1 MFGPIPP
8 PYGGMSVYIQN
19 ILESKLVKKVNL
31 KIINTHVPVFYFKYR
46 FFRIVLFLYFFFNFI
61 KMLLSFPI
69 QIVHIHTSA
78 NIGFWEKG
86 IFAFI
91 SSVFNKKVVLHI
103 HGSEF
108 KEFCEQSKFKNL
120 IIFILK
126 RCDQVVVL
134 SNIWQRYFQQSLFQN
149 NLTVVENGIN
159 LNPFVKGVKNSKS
172 INILFIGLLGKRK
185 GVYSILKCISKYREL
200 QSPKIQFYLMGK
212 GLSPKDDIEVLRSLN
227 KYDLSN
233 VNLLGELS
241 GFNKY
246 EYLKN
251 SHIFLLPSYAE
262 GFPIAIIEAMASY
275 LPVIST
281 NVGGIPDMIGPEN
294 GILVSPGDIEG
305 LRRAIM
311 TLVSNPKLRRTMG
324 NNNRKKVEE
333 YYNIEIMIDKIY
345 NLYKSLISFNGHDEF
360 D

>member
-1 MFGPIPP
+1 MKINVLMFGPIPP

-126 RCDQVVVL
+126 RCDQRAHPSASDKCFPTDHCNL
-134 SNIWQRYFQQSLFQN
+134 SSFLSQ
-149 NLTVVENGIN
+149 
-159 LNPFVKGVKNSKS
+159 LN
-172 INILFIGLLGKRK
+172 
-185 GVYSILKCISKYREL
+185 YR
-200 QSPKIQFYLMGK
+200 
-212 GLSPKDDIEVLRSLN
+212 
-227 KYDLSN
+227 
-233 VNLLGELS
+233 
-241 GFNKY
+241 
-246 EYLKN
+246 
-251 SHIFLLPSYAE
+251 
-262 GFPIAIIEAMASY
+262 
-275 LPVIST
+275 
-281 NVGGIPDMIGPEN
+281 
-294 GILVSPGDIEG
+294 
-305 LRRAIM
+305 
-311 TLVSNPKLRRTMG
+311 
-324 NNNRKKVEE
+324 
-333 YYNIEIMIDKIY
+333 
-345 NLYKSLISFNGHDEF
+345 
-360 D
+360 